1 MEAPSRAAFWKE
13 IKRLADPKP
22 APISVTADELKD
34 VFEKRLN
41 PPAVLPPQFDS
52 AQHKINKILATLIPE
67 KTEDKTPEG
76 FFTHKWTEDDMGR
89 LKDHIR
95 KHSLGSTPGEDDTS
109 YVDLLEIPNEDL
121 AYLANQ
127 CVDKGDG
134 PTICYRLIALESCF
148 LKALTILIHWR
159 IADWAEVRGLIPP
172 WQNGFRPGYRTNNNP
187 FILRCAKEWARAH
200 GYTLYVAA
208 VDATKA
214 FPSTD
219 QPTLWLKL
227 FRLGMGGAIFD

>member
-1 MEAPSRAAFWKE
+1 MRDVNRKKILEAPTRGAFWKE

-41 PPAVLPPQFDS
+41 PPVVLPPQFDS
-52 AQHKINKILATLIPE
+52 AQHKINQVLATLLPE
-67 KTEDKTPEG
+67 KTEDSTQEG
-76 FFTHKWTEDDMGR
+76 FFSRKWTEDDMGR

-95 KHSLGSTPGEDDTS
+95 KHSLDSTAGEDNTS

-121 AYLANQ
+121 AYLANH
-127 CVDKGDG
+127 
-134 PTICYRLIALESCF
+134 YRLIGLESCF
-148 LKALTILIHWR
+148 LKGLTMLIHWR
-159 IADWAEVRGLIPP
+159 IADWAQARGLIPP
-172 WQNGFRPGYRTNNNP
+172 WQNGFRAGYRTNNNP

-208 VDATKA
+208 VDASNA

>member
-1 MEAPSRAAFWKE
+1 MDAPSRAIFWKV
-13 IKRLADPKP
+13 IKKFADPRP

-41 PPAVLPPQFDS
+41 PPVVVPPQFDS
-52 AQHKINKILATLIPE
+52 AQHKINPILSSVLPE
-67 KTEDKTPEG
+67 KTEDTSSEG
-76 FFTHKWTEDDMGR
+76 FFTRKWTEDDMGK

-95 KHSLGSTPGEDDTS
+95 KHSMDSAPGEDNTS

-127 CVDKGDG
+127 YS
-134 PTICYRLIALESCF
+134 YRIALESCF
-148 LKALTILIHWR
+148 LKALTMLIHWR
-159 IADWAEVRGLIPP
+159 IADWAQARGLIPP

-187 FILRCAKEWARAH
+187 FILRCAREWARAH

-208 VDATKA
+208 VDATNA

-227 FRLGMGGAIFD
+227 FRMGMGGALFD

>member
-1 MEAPSRAAFWKE
+1 MEAPSRAASWKE

-41 PPAVLPPQFDS
+41 PPTVLPLQFDS

-76 FFTHKWTEDDMGR
+76 FFTRIWTEDDMGR
-89 LKDHIR
+89 LKAHIR
-95 KHSLGSTPGEDDTS
+95 THSLDSTPGEDCAS

-127 CVDKGDG
+127 CVEKGDG
-134 PTICYRLIALESCF
+134 PTICCF
-148 LKALTILIHWR
+148 LKAMTILIHWR
-159 IADWAEVRGLIPP
+159 IADWAKARSLIPP
-172 WQNGFRPGYRTNNNP
+172 CQNGFRPGYRTNNNP

-208 VDATKA
+208 VDATNT

-227 FRLGMGGAIFD
+227 FRLGMGSAIFD